1 MFCVYSVFLAC
12 LGAALLAGTLYD
24 VTIHQA
30 KLEPATSPLNIDRVM
45 DGAPPIGVDGV
56 TSETTPL
63 MGGQGAKTAT
73 GEGNLHDI

>member
-1 MFCVYSVFLAC
+1 MFFVFSVFLAC

-24 VTIHQA
+24 VIIHQA
-30 KLEPATSPLNIDRVM
+30 KLEPATTPLNIDGVM

-63 MGGQGAKTAT
+63 MGGQGSKTVT